1 MNGINR
7 LIPFIYTYPSD
18 VSSEWLHTLIV
29 FLLSYPKKGL
39 IMQINQPIKSCCLNL
54 VTVTYK
60 CYLTITVLL
69 FACCVLPTLTVTC
82 VIHVWVFTS
91 VSYILIYAERIIH
104 LMWSYQ
110 TIRANLTFGQYPL
123 YWKSLLAD
131 SYWDFH
137 FAAKRVKTLKINT
150 RK

>member
-1 MNGINR
+1 VCLVVFFVCFFVGRLRGWGRIGSVKYNR

-60 CYLTITVLL
+60 CYLASTVLL
-69 FACCVLPTLTVTC
+69 FACCVLPTLVVTC
-82 VIHVWVFTS
+82 VI
-91 VSYILIYAERIIH
+91 SY
-104 LMWSYQ
+104 SDC
-110 TIRANLTFGQYPL
+110 
-123 YWKSLLAD
+123 SL
-131 SYWDFH
+131 
-137 FAAKRVKTLKINT
+137 T
-150 RK
+150 RKIKRTKVKSCVYRCLKGVPMATC